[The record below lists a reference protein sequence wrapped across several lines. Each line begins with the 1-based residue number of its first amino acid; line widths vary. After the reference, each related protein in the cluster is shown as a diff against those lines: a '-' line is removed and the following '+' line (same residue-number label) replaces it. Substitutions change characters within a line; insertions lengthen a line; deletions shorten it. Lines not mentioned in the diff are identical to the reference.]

1 MGHIWSAAALCCHGV
16 FWHLTLS
23 GDSVAGQQE
32 GVLDTDWEIEGGWTN
47 RLSSMVAHPG
57 KEA

>member
-1 MGHIWSAAALCCHGV
+1 MGHIWSAAALCCYGV
-16 FWHLTLS
+16 FWHLMLS
-23 GDSVAGQQE
+23 ETPWLGNRKESWI
-32 GVLDTDWEIEGGWTN
+32 LDWEIEGGWTN